1 MKFTSIR
8 FKLISGGCLAVV
20 VLLLTNGY
28 LAITNSTTALTSLTM
43 NNAASTA
50 KNIAVQID
58 KALAGE
64 MKTALAFSTDT
75 LVVSVAEEVQ
85 KKGIAQAAQSIGV
98 LRQDMKKKFKVL
110 GSNYLGI
117 FVADAGG
124 QLYTG
129 ELADGSEYKGAN
141 IATRGYF
148 QQVKSSGKPVV
159 GDVVRSKTTGDLIS
173 VICAPIFS
181 DTGSFLGVFAL
192 SMKASNLT
200 SLVTENK
207 IGQTGYAFMVDG
219 KGIIIAHPVEKHVL
233 SLDINT
239 RSGMQVITKA
249 MLAGKAGTEPYVF
262 QGKEKIAGFAPIEL
276 TGWSVAT
283 TQDRKEILA
292 SVAALKKVISL
303 ITLGSLILAAGATY
317 WAASAIVKPI
327 NKAIDGLKDIAQ
339 GEGDLTMRLPV
350 VSKDEVG
357 DLAKWFNLFI
367 EKLQQIIVRLSE
379 NSRQVH
385 LSINE
390 LTGIAVAM
398 SQNAEETSGRANSVA
413 TAAEEMSANLNNV
426 AASME
431 ESTINTN
438 MVASAAEEMNVT
450 INQIAQNT
458 EQAHS
463 ISEQAVHQA
472 SNTSAKMAELGQAAQ
487 AIGKVTEAITEI
499 SEQTNLLALNATIE
513 AARAGEAGKGF
524 AVVAN
529 EIKELARQTA
539 TATLDIKN
547 QIAGVQGTTQSSI
560 VEINQIST
568 IINSVNEIVA
578 TISTAV
584 GEQSAATEEIA
595 NNIAQASQGLGEVNE
610 NVNQSSA
617 VAGSITQDIAGVN
630 QASNEISTSSRQVKL
645 SAETLKALADEL
657 QGIVNTFKI

>member
-28 LAITNSTTALTSLTM
+28 LSITNSSTALTNLTM
-43 NNAASTA
+43 KSAESTA
-50 KNIAVQID
+50 KNIAIQIE

-64 MKTALAFSTDT
+64 MQTALAFSTDSMIKRVT
-75 LVVSVAEEVQ
+75 EEVHE
-85 KKGIAQAAQSIGV
+85 KGIDGATQDIQI
-98 LRQDMKKKFKVL
+98 LRQDMKKKFQVL
-110 GSNYLGI
+110 GTNYMGI
-117 FVADAGG
+117 FVTDAAG

-141 IATRGYF
+141 IATRAYF
-148 QQVKSSGKPVV
+148 QQAKSSGKPVV

-181 DTGSFLGVFAL
+181 DKGSFIGAFGL
-192 SMKASNLT
+192 SMRASTLT
-200 SLVTENK
+200 YLVTENK
-207 IGQTGYAFMVDG
+207 VGQTGYAFMIN
-219 KGIIIAHPVEKHVL
+219 KAGIIIAHPVEKHVL
-233 SLDINT
+233 SLDLKTVN
-239 RSGMQVITKA
+239 GMEGIADA
-249 MLAGKAGTEPYVF
+249 MIAGKAGTEPYVF
-262 QGKEKIAGFAPIEL
+262 QGMDKIAGFAPIGL
-276 TGWSVAT
+276 TGWSVAS
-283 TQDRKEILA
+283 TQDKDEILA
-292 SVAALKKVISL
+292 SVVALKKMMSL
-303 ITLGSLILAAGATY
+303 IILASLVLAAVIISY
-317 WAASAIVKPI
+317 MASAIVKPI

-339 GEGDLTMRLPV
+339 GEGDLTMRLAV

-357 DLAKWFNLFI
+357 ELAKWFNIFI
-367 EKLQQIIVRLSE
+367 EKLQQIIGRISE

-390 LTGIAVAM
+390 LTSIAADM

-426 AASME
+426 AAAME

-438 MVASAAEEMNVT
+438 MVASAAEEMNTT
-450 INQIAQNT
+450 INQIAQNA

-463 ISEQAVHQA
+463 ISEKAVHQA
-472 SNTSAKMAELGQAAQ
+472 SNTSEKMAELGQAAQ

-529 EIKELARQTA
+529 EIKELAKQTA
-539 TATLDIKN
+539 AATLDIKN
-547 QIAGVQGTTQSSI
+547 QIAGVQGTTRST
-560 VEINQIST
+560 VEEINQISK

-584 GEQSAATEEIA
+584 GEQSSATEEIA

-630 QASNEISTSSRQVKL
+630 MASNEISASSNQVKS
-645 SAETLKALADEL
+645 SAENLKSLADEL